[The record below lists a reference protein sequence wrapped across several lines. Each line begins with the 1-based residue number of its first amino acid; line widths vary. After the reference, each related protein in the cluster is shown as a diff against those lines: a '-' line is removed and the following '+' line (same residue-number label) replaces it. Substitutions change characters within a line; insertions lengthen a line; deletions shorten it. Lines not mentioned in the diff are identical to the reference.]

1 MAKTQSESRKLW
13 LLIICLLI
21 ITAALAATNVYLLA
35 SSNGSGNTQ
44 TGEPEEKAAPVEAET
59 PIFVEIAPFTV
70 NLQTD
75 GYGNRLL
82 YTGVSLQVG
91 NEETRDFLVQHM
103 PQLRSRLLTLFS
115 GQEAEALISPP
126 GKEQLTQKV
135 LTMLERPMAEPQP
148 ELAVRDVLFTEFIV
162 Q

>member
-1 MAKTQSESRKLW
+1 MANTQSDSRKLW
-13 LLIICLLI
+13 WLIILLLV
-21 ITAALAATNVYLLA
+21 ITAGMAATNVYLLA
-35 SSNGSGNTQ
+35 RGDQSAGAGA
-44 TGEPEEKAAPVEAET
+44 EKQSEPVEAET
-59 PIFVEIAPFTV
+59 PLFVEIAPFTV

-91 NEETRDFLVQHM
+91 NEDTREFLLQHM

-115 GQEAEALISPP
+115 GQEAEALISPT
-126 GKEQLTQKV
+126 GKRKLADSV
-135 LTMLERPMAEPQP
+135 LAMLEEPMAVPQP

>member
-1 MAKTQSESRKLW
+1 MANTQSDSRKLW
-13 LLIICLLI
+13 WLIILLLV
-21 ITAALAATNVYLLA
+21 ITAGMAATNVYLLA
-35 SSNGSGNTQ
+35 RGDQVAGT
-44 TGEPEEKAAPVEAET
+44 EEKAEPVESET
-59 PIFVEIAPFTV
+59 PLFVEIAPFTV

-91 NEETRDFLVQHM
+91 NEETREFLLQHM

-126 GKEQLTQKV
+126 GKRQLADSV
-135 LTMLERPMAEPQP
+135 LAMLEEPMAVPQP

>member
-1 MAKTQSESRKLW
+1 MANTQSESRKLW
-13 LLIICLLI
+13 WLIILLLI
-21 ITAALAATNVYLLA
+21 ITSGLAATNIYLLTA
-35 SSNGSGNTQ
+35 RDRIAGDSESSTPAES
-44 TGEPEEKAAPVEAET
+44 ET
-59 PIFVEIAPFTV
+59 PIFVDIAPFTV

-91 NEETRDFLVQHM
+91 DDSTQEFLLQHM

-115 GQEAEALISPP
+115 GQEAAALISPQ
-126 GKEQLTQKV
+126 GKEQLSAQV
-135 LTMLERPMAEPQP
+135 LAMLQEPFATVQP
-148 ELAVRDVLFTEFIV
+148 ELAVRGVLFTEFIV

>member
-1 MAKTQSESRKLW
+1 MANTPSESRKFRW
-13 LLIICLLI
+13 LVALLLVV
-21 ITAALAATNVYLLA
+21 TLFLAATNIYLLVGRDDTPDGDPA
-35 SSNGSGNTQ
+35 SPDLAA
-44 TGEPEEKAAPVEAET
+44 EPET
-59 PIFVEIAPFTV
+59 PIFVDIAPFTV

-91 NEETRDFLVQHM
+91 DERTREFLLQHM

-115 GQEAEALISPP
+115 GQEAATLISPE
-126 GKEQLTQKV
+126 GKKELSTAV
-135 LTMLERPMAEPQP
+135 LAMLAEPLASPQP
-148 ELAVRDVLFTEFIV
+148 DLAVRDVLFTEFIV